1 MRYLL
6 STLLLFLTLNLF
18 ANEPMLRE
26 TQYQYVASSIGKG
39 KPYFLE
45 VGSDSCHSCQIMGK
59 LLYKVH
65 KKYPQYEIHF
75 INVKKERE
83 AAYAL
88 KIQMIPTQL
97 IFDAQGREVYRHV
110 GLLTTNDLMK
120 TLHQYLDQE

>member
-1 MRYLL
+1 MKILL
-6 STLLLFLTLNLF
+6 TMITLLFTMNLF
-18 ANEPMLRE
+18 ASEPMLQE
-26 TQYQYVASSIGKG
+26 TPYVYVSSSIGKG

-75 INVKKERE
+75 INVKKERQ

-97 IFDAQGREVYRHV
+97 VFDAQGREVYRHV
-110 GLLTTNDLMK
+110 GLLTTDDLMK
-120 TLHQYLDQE
+120 TIHHYLDKE